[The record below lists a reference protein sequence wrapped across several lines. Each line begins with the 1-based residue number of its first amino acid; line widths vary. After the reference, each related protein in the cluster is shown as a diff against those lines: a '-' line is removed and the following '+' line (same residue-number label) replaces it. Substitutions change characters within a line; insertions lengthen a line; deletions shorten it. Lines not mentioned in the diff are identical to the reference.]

1 MVSQLPVEVCESK
14 LSFFASKIE
23 APVTPVSQL
32 QFPCQSQWCC
42 FGVAERCLSHKRTM
56 ALDVTL
62 L

>member
-14 LSFFASKIE
+14 LSLPIE

-32 QFPCQSQWCC
+32 QFRQS
-42 FGVAERCLSHKRTM
+42 GVASESPLEVSVSQTRVL

-62 L
+62 